1 MVCVSALR
9 TASVF
14 HNTFTPIY
22 TVAFSRICAISN
34 MDKASIELLFSTNLA
49 TIKSFVT
56 TMFDSLKSEIAQ
68 VTNENV
74 ELQRSLEF
82 SQSEITDL
90 KAKCDFLEEK
100 VISLGDN
107 IPGGTALENRIRIM
121 EDWVRRKNLRITGV
135 AELPNESEQQTTHAV
150 QKLISEKM
158 QVPDT
163 KVLKAYRVSNR
174 DGNNTQRSIVAHLA
188 TEQDR
193 NNCLRATA
201 KLKNSNVYV
210 NDDVSSATLAIR
222 RDKMDEL
229 KQKRR
234 DGFIAYFS
242 GAKIVS
248 RRHLHKR

>member
-1 MVCVSALR
+1 
-9 TASVF
+9 
-14 HNTFTPIY
+14 
-22 TVAFSRICAISN
+22 
-34 MDKASIELLFSTNLA
+34 
-49 TIKSFVT
+49 
-56 TMFDSLKSEIAQ
+56 
-68 VTNENV
+68 
-74 ELQRSLEF
+74 
-82 SQSEITDL
+82 
-90 KAKCDFLEEK
+90 
-100 VISLGDN
+100 
-107 IPGGTALENRIRIM
+107 M

-163 KVLKAYRVSNR
+163 KVLKAFRVNSR

-201 KLKNSNVYV
+201 KLKNSDVYV
-210 NDDVSSATLAIR
+210 NDDVSSTTLAIR

-234 DGFIAYFS
+234 DGFIA
-242 GAKIVS
+242 
-248 RRHLHKR
+248 